1 MEPET
6 VFSSSMTPNPASA
19 LDVLAFVLTPAEAF
33 APGSDDEELA
43 AVAELLGSAKA
54 EAVRRWQDLLI
65 DARLN

>member
-6 VFSSSMTPNPASA
+6 VYSSALSPDPASA
-19 LDVLAFVLTPAEAF
+19 LDVLAFILTRPEAF
-33 APGSDDEELA
+33 APTGDDEELA

-54 EAVRRWQDLLI
+54 EAVRRWQDLRT